1 MVNITVWISLQPH
14 WLMTSSLY
22 TKTTFFSLRV
32 VWFVASE
39 AREQKRGKVSFRRV
53 SMRLTDRRTGF
64 PWTLLSSSDSQLN
77 RLTHNAFKP
86 LCLSL
91 RPSLSIT
98 RPCLYHFPHTAVVLA
113 TFPCAFF
120 LCHTFS
126 LCHKLSVHSLQRR
139 SSLAP
144 WRGHEVAV
152 PPGGTLPS
160 QPSQS
165 CSNIQYVP
173 NFLSPF
179 FLIGGW

>member
-1 MVNITVWISLQPH
+1 MSQVRPESRN
-14 WLMTSSLY
+14 
-22 TKTTFFSLRV
+22 
-32 VWFVASE
+32 E
-39 AREQKRGKVSFRRV
+39 AKWVLDVFPRGWQTGGRV
-53 SMRLTDRRTGF
+53 SPELF
-64 PWTLLSSSDSQLN
+64 HLSSSDSQLN

-98 RPCLYHFPHTAVVLA
+98 RPCLYHFPHTAVVLV

-173 NFLSPF
+173 NFLCPF